1 MKQNQIYSNTFVIK
15 REKTKND
22 KAPIVCRITV
32 NGKRVELSLKK
43 SIDPKKWS
51 AEAGRA
57 KGNTEE
63 ARLVNQAIE
72 IVNNEIMR
80 HHNKLLMEGKPIN
93 AQAIKNSFLGLSE
106 KKYTLIESFNYH
118 NMRMKPL
125 IGIDVELGTYKKF
138 ETVQSKIEKFMKK
151 TYRRDDMFLDELNYK
166 FITDFEYYMKTED
179 KVIHN
184 TALRYI
190 RCLKKIILMAIKNEW
205 ISKNPFVNYKCQY
218 TRVNREVLSETE
230 LTNMLNKHI
239 DIPRLDEV
247 KDVFLFCCY
256 SGYSFADVERISPND
271 LERGIDGDFWIFTER
286 KKTGVTSNVPLLPEA
301 HAIIKKYENHPS
313 CVNNNKLL
321 PVKSNQKM
329 NAYLKEVAAVCGVK
343 KNLTMHMARHTFAT
357 TVTLSNGVPIETVSK
372 MLGHS
377 KLATTQIYA
386 QVLENKVSEDM
397 QNLKRRMVNKS
408 NNEEKISEN
417 TGT

>member
-1 MKQNQIYSNTFVIK
+1 MKTNQNYSIRFLIK
-15 REKTKND
+15 PGKTKSA
-22 KAPIVCRITV
+22 KAPIYCRITV
-32 NGKRVELSLKK
+32 NGKRAEISLKRF
-43 SIDPKKWS
+43 IEPAKWLTS
-51 AEAGRA
+51 LGRV
-57 KGNTEE
+57 KGNSEE
-63 ARLVNQAIE
+63 ARMINLNIE
-72 IVNNEIMR
+72 LFSNDVLR
-80 HHNKLLMEGKPIN
+80 HYNMLLMEGKHIDSN
-93 AQAIKNSFLGLSE
+93 VIKNSVLGVYE
-106 KKYTLIESFNYH
+106 KQYTLIESFNYH
-118 NMRMKPL
+118 NERMKTL

-138 ETVQSKIEKFMKK
+138 ETVLVKIKN
-151 TYRRDDMFLDELNYK
+151 FLKLNYK
-166 FITDFEYYMKTED
+166 KNDINLIDLNFKFINDFEYYMKTQE
-179 KVIHN
+179 KVKHN

-190 RCLKKIILMAIKNEW
+190 RCLKKIVLMAIKNEW
-205 ISKNPFVNYKCQY
+205 IQKNPFANYSCQY
-218 TRVNREVLSETE
+218 DRVNREVLSDNE
-230 LTNMLNKHI
+230 LNLLWKKDTG
-239 DIPRLDEV
+239 IPRLDEV

-256 SGYSFADVERISPND
+256 TGYSFSDVERISPND

-313 CVNNNKLL
+313 CINNNKLL

-408 NNEEKISEN
+408 NNEGKLTEN